1 MHTVEQTPESE
12 QQRPWEELQQLVAA
26 GEAGAVESFLD
37 SLPSNETGRALS
49 RLTEEDQAK
58 VLVQLGPA
66 DAAGLIEQLA
76 DAQAAELIATLEP
89 QAAAAIVDELPSDE
103 QADLLGQL
111 PTADAEAI
119 LDRMQPEQAEEA
131 RELASY
137 DEREAGGLMITE
149 YLAYPAEYTTQQV
162 IDDLRNNAEE
172 YADYDVQYAYVV
184 DAADRLV
191 GVLPLRD
198 LLLSR
203 PGQRI
208 EQIMIRTPITLGD
221 HASLDEIVEFF
232 DEHNFFGVPIVNDSG
247 EMLGVVRRVDMEE
260 AYGDRADDDFRKAS
274 GIISEELRSMPLLLR
289 ARRRFAWLSIN
300 IGLNVI
306 AASVIAFYA
315 NTLQQVIALAV
326 FLPIISDMS
335 GCSGSQAVAVSMREL
350 TLGLIKP
357 SELFYVWTKELAV
370 GLVNGLALG
379 GLIAA
384 VAWVWKGNVWL
395 GIVVGAALAL
405 NTLVAVSLGGLIPL
419 VLKRM
424 KLDPALASG
433 PILTTVTDMAGFF
446 FVLSFASALLPKLI

>member
-1 MHTVEQTPESE
+1 MHTVEQTPDSE

-26 GEAGAVESFLD
+26 GDAGAVETFLD
-37 SLPSNETGRALS
+37 SLPSNETARALS
-49 RLTEEDQAK
+49 RLSDDDQAK
-58 VLVQLGPA
+58 VLVQLEPA
-66 DAAGLIEQLA
+66 DAAGLIEHLA

-111 PTADAEAI
+111 DVADAEAI
-119 LDRMQPEQAEEA
+119 LEQMQPELAEEA

-162 IDDLRNNAEE
+162 IDDLRSNAEE

-184 DAADRLV
+184 DAAERLV

-208 EQIMIRTPITLGD
+208 EQIMIHHPITIGD
-221 HASLDEIVEFF
+221 HATLDEIVEFF
-232 DEHNFFGVPIVNDSG
+232 DEHNFFGVPVVNEAG

-260 AYGDRADDDFRKAS
+260 AYGDRADDDFRKAA
-274 GIISEELRSMPLLLR
+274 GIIAEELRSMPLLLR
-289 ARRRFAWLSIN
+289 ARRRLAWLSIN
-300 IGLNVI
+300 ILLNVI
-306 AASVIAFYA
+306 AASVIAFYTD
-315 NTLQQVIALAV
+315 TLQQVIALAV

-335 GCSGSQAVAVSMREL
+335 GNSGAQAVAVSMREL

-357 SELFYVWTKELAV
+357 TELAYVFLKEITV
-370 GLVNGLALG
+370 GTINGCALG

-384 VAWVWKGNVWL
+384 VAWLWQGNAWL
-395 GIVVGAALAL
+395 GLVVGAALAL
-405 NTLVAVSLGGLIPL
+405 NTIVAVALGGLIPL
-419 VLKRM
+419 WLKRL